1 MDRDFKIT
9 CVCMYELEV
18 NWYMESVNSLYSDA
32 FTISEDVILAIPQP

>member
-9 CVCMYELEV
+9 CVCMYELKV
-18 NWYMESVNSLYSDA
+18 NWYMGSVNSQYSDA